1 MVNRFMLKV
10 FLLSILIF
18 FVSCE
23 DKETFTKL
31 NSFPEW
37 SEEKFKTG
45 TPLFIFMVGGFSET
59 LFPAT
64 ELKPVGL
71 PKEMPH
77 ALKVGGLPIMTSY
90 LNTIKERFPDRSL
103 ILGMTG
109 SSSVPKDLSK
119 ERLIF
124 KSMKQLPLDSLLL
137 TKKILP
143 IKSNREG
150 NKENEEYNGL
160 PWLNSN
166 ILSIQS
172 GEPINSYGNEAY
184 KIVEKAGLKIGLLGV
199 SSFTLLNSKER
210 NEISGYYFQDP
221 VTTVLKY
228 KDVLRKKGA
237 DFIVLLL
244 NTRNS
249 CKKLP
254 NQNYLHFKDLKN
266 TLDFCNDDFE
276 AKTLLDRLPPL
287 SVDLILTNQE
297 NTSATL
303 YRNTPI
309 VSLYKPNQFISGIR
323 LTFERDRLNFEE
335 SLVLPQVKLCHQMF
349 AGTQDCVFKT
359 GNEEFDSERFDILEK
374 SAFGLVSSRFL
385 GKEIRE
391 DTEVIKVINGK

>member
-1 MVNRFMLKV
+1 MTKNF
-10 FLLSILIF
+10 FLFLGALLVLIS
-18 FVSCE
+18 SCE
-23 DKETFTKL
+23 DKETYTKL

-45 TPLFIFMVGGFSET
+45 TPLYIFMVGGFSET

-64 ELKPVGL
+64 ELKPSGL

-77 ALKVGGLPIMTSY
+77 ALKVGGLAIMTSY

-119 ERLIF
+119 EKLIF

-172 GEPINSYGNEAY
+172 GDPIESYGNESY
-184 KIVEKAGLKIGLLGV
+184 KIVEKAGVKIGLLGV

-228 KDVLRKKGA
+228 KDILKKKGA

-244 NTRNS
+244 STRNS
-249 CKKLP
+249 CNRLP
-254 NQNYLHFKDLKN
+254 NQEYLFFKDLKD
-266 TLDFCNDDFE
+266 TKEFCSDDFE

-287 SVDLILTNQE
+287 TIDLILTDQE
-297 NTSATL
+297 NTTATL

-323 LTFERDRLNFEE
+323 LSFERDRVNFEE

-349 AGTQDCVFKT
+349 AGTQDCIFKT
-359 GNEEFDSERFDILEK
+359 GKEEFDSKRFDILEK

-391 DTEVIKVINGK
+391 SPEINQVINGK